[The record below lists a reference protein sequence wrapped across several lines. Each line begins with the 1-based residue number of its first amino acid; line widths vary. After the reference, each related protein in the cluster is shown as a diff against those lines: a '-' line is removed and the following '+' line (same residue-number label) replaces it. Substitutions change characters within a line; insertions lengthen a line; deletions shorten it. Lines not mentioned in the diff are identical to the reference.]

1 MSSGT
6 DVLGGKSRSETIAR
20 GEKRDIES
28 EGKPVGTN
36 HRHLCPVKQ
45 QKKTVPVSFLIL
57 PSSNPQKEKSTWE
70 RNLRKARTPPCT
82 QKLALQS
89 TNRPRSKRSLVSK
102 AMFSRRDV
110 QSAPQSGGCFLSMT
124 EGGIRTGGIHTMV
137 MWECE
142 IEIREM
148 SRAREERLQKGR
160 RKKKKKAREWIES
173 KKERGEMERWRKEE
187 VE

>member
-1 MSSGT
+1 
-6 DVLGGKSRSETIAR
+6 
-20 GEKRDIES
+20 
-28 EGKPVGTN
+28 
-36 HRHLCPVKQ
+36 
-45 QKKTVPVSFLIL
+45 
-57 PSSNPQKEKSTWE
+57 
-70 RNLRKARTPPCT
+70 
-82 QKLALQS
+82 
-89 TNRPRSKRSLVSK
+89 
-102 AMFSRRDV
+102 
-110 QSAPQSGGCFLSMT
+110 
-124 EGGIRTGGIHTMV
+124 MV